1 MATMSWRD
9 WHESSRERMWEK
21 SKASYG
27 VTGAVFTGGSS
38 SFYHSRNIF
47 GEINCWCYSKRFKH
61 FHLASMLQSRI
72 QFISALASPLLNFAV
87 PILCRVLFA
96 IMSIC
101 WLHEAWKFPCEHNL
115 FQKKKKGSIGIMF
128 LSGKWQSS
136 INYNSALCLTFYVDC
151 AKFSLVVLG
160 QAWSDVTIIC

>member
-96 IMSIC
+96 IMSLINMGY
-101 WLHEAWKFPCEHNL
+101 WSRNSNLLAAWGLKISVWTQPFPKEKERQHWDHVPVWEVRK
-115 FQKKKKGSIGIMF
+115 QH
-128 LSGKWQSS
+128 
-136 INYNSALCLTFYVDC
+136 
-151 AKFSLVVLG
+151 
-160 QAWSDVTIIC
+160 